1 MPVATRQ
8 GKRRIQAEVRVG
20 RSASKA
26 IVTGAASGIG
36 QAVALRL
43 LREGIDVIAA
53 DLNEDGLAPVVA
65 AGARPFVGNLATDAD
80 RDRLVELGRGVRHLV
95 NAAGIIRLKP
105 ILEFTVQDIRD
116 IYAINVEATWDLTS
130 RIGRTMPSGGSIVN
144 LSSSSAKL
152 ATTTEAA
159 VYASSKAAVLS
170 LTRSFAYAFAPSN
183 VRVNAICPGIIDTP
197 MQERVL
203 EDVAAKR
210 GMTAEALSIARNK
223 SVPLGRSAAA
233 EECAGAI
240 WFLLSDDAAYMT
252 GQAINFTGGLVTW

>member
-1 MPVATRQ
+1 VGGTE
-8 GKRRIQAEVRVG
+8 RR
-20 RSASKA
+20 A

-43 LREGIDVIAA
+43 LREGIQVIAA
-53 DLNEDGLAPVVA
+53 DMNEGGLDPVIA
-65 AGARPFVGNLATDAD
+65 AGAEPFVGNLAIDAD
-80 RDRLVELGRGVRHLV
+80 RDRLVALGDGVHHLV

-152 ATTTEAA
+152 ANTTEAA
-159 VYASSKAAVLS
+159 VYASSKSAVLS
-170 LTRSFAYAFAPSN
+170 LTRSFAYAFAPSS

-203 EDVAAKR
+203 ADVAAKR
-210 GMTAEALSIARNK
+210 GMTVEELSSARNK
-223 SVPLGRSAAA
+223 TVPLGRSASAD
-233 EECAGAI
+233 ECAGAI
-240 WFLLSDDAAYMT
+240 WFLLSDESAYMT